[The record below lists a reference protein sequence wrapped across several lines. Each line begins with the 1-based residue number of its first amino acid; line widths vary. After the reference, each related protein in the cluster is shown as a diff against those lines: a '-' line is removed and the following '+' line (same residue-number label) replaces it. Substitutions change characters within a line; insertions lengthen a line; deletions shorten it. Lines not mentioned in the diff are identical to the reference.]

1 MTGDLSRV
9 RCRLEKAV
17 ADLPGEPA
25 NAEEAYSRFE
35 ETAAAIL
42 DSEWEQYTPGILETY
57 LAVLCEAR
65 MLELGL
71 VPDFHE

>member
-9 RCRLEKAV
+9 RARLEIAV
-17 ADLPGEPA
+17 ANLPDKPA
-25 NAEEAYSRFE
+25 SPEEEYSRFE

-42 DSEWEQYTPGILETY
+42 DSEFQDFRPGILETY
-57 LAVLCEAR
+57 LAVLCEAKS
-65 MLELGL
+65 LELDL